1 MLRDLRYATRLLGR
15 APGFAAAAILT
26 LTLGI
31 GMTCAIFSV
40 VDAVLLRP
48 VPFPDA
54 DRLVV
59 VWETDRDTGTSHEPG
74 SWPDFV
80 DFQERSQRVDTFAGV
95 IAGETT
101 LTPDDGEPARLAQ
114 LVVTREFLP
123 MLGATP
129 IIGRSFTEEDER
141 LGGPAI
147 VLISERLWDR
157 LFMRDPAVVGR
168 TLRLDDRPRTIVGVV
183 ASGAD
188 FGVLQVLSAA
198 DYSRGFAD
206 RDARSIVDIWAPLQA
221 NPDQLVRDTHP
232 LLMLG
237 RLAPGATLVS
247 AQDELASIA
256 ADLERA
262 YPSNKARGVFLEPLP
277 RVIFGPTEPALL
289 VLLAAVGVVLLI
301 SCVNVANLLLAR
313 GTTRRREVA
322 VRSALGAGVGQLARQ
337 FAVENLLLT
346 TVSSV
351 LGIGLAFA
359 AVRTLVL
366 LAPPEVPR
374 LALVAIDGRVLAL
387 ALGLSAVV
395 GCVFG
400 LVPLV
405 QSRRTDLPAALNAE
419 DTRGA
424 AGGRETSFARSS
436 LVVAELALAVVL
448 VLGAGLLI
456 KSFWQLQQVDP
467 GFDPSGVLKVQYQ
480 LPGTRYPVDFRQ
492 WPDFPSIHRFN
503 QALLPRVEALP
514 AIDSAAIAASHPL
527 DAGFT
532 NSFAIVGREDDSRDL
547 PEMTMRQVTPGYFRV
562 LRVPLVR
569 GRLLDDRDE
578 TRAPAVVLLNEA
590 AAQRLFPAGDEL
602 GQQISFWGARR
613 TIVGVVG
620 NEKFH
625 GLTEAAPIA
634 AYLPL
639 TQAPSRGGGEVLLVR
654 TTSGEPAMLVSA
666 VRGAIAEIDPA
677 LAMFGVEPLANTLAE
692 SIGTERFLM
701 LLLVLFAAL
710 ALVLAAVGIHGVL
723 SYAVAQRT
731 REIGIRLA
739 LGASPRTVMRMVLG
753 QVARL
758 TGWGLALGLVLG
770 VGFSR
775 SLSGL
780 LFGVGTTDLA
790 TYAGVL
796 ILLGAVA
803 MLATVLPLWRAVRVD
818 ATVALRQG

>member
-1 MLRDLRYATRLLGR
+1 MLQDVRYAIRLLGR
-15 APGFAAAAILT
+15 NPGFAAAAILT

-40 VDAVLLRP
+40 VDAVLLSP
-48 VPFPDA
+48 IPFPAA

-74 SWPDFV
+74 SWPDFI
-80 DFQERSQRVDTFAGV
+80 DFQERSRRVDTFASV

-114 LVVTREFLP
+114 LVVTRKFLP
-123 MLGATP
+123 MLGVTP
-129 IIGRSFTEEDER
+129 IVGRSFTEEDER

-147 VLISERLWDR
+147 VLIGERLWDR
-157 LFMRDPAVVGR
+157 LFLRDPAVVGR

-183 ASGAD
+183 PSGAD

-206 RDARSIVDIWAPLQA
+206 RDARSVVDVWAPLQA
-221 NPDQLVRDTHP
+221 DPARLVRDTHP

-237 RLAPGATLVS
+237 RLAPGATLTS

-256 ADLERA
+256 ADLERT
-262 YPSNKARGVFLEPLP
+262 YPSNKARGVFLEPL
-277 RVIFGPTEPALL
+277 RHVIFGPTEPALL

-322 VRSALGAGVGQLARQ
+322 VRSAIGADARQLAQQ

-346 TVSSV
+346 TVSTAF
-351 LGIGLAFA
+351 GIALAFA

-374 LALVAIDGRVLAL
+374 LAIAAIDGRVLAL

-395 GCVFG
+395 GCLFG
-400 LVPLV
+400 LVPLA
-405 QSRRTDLPAALNAE
+405 QSRRSDLQAALNAE

-448 VLGAGLLI
+448 VTGAGLLI
-456 KSFWQLQQVDP
+456 KSLWQLQQVDP
-467 GFDPSGVLKVQYQ
+467 GFDPSGVLKAQYQ
-480 LPGTRYPVDFRQ
+480 LPGSRYPIDFER

-503 QALLPRVEALP
+503 AALLSRVAALP
-514 AIDSAAIAASHPL
+514 GVDSAAIAASHPL

-532 NSFAIVGREDDSRDL
+532 NSFVIRGREDESRDL
-547 PEMTMRQVTPGYFRV
+547 PEMSMRQVTPDYFRT
-562 LRVPLVR
+562 LRVQIIS
-569 GRLLDDRDE
+569 GRLFDDRDG
-578 TRAPAVVLLNEA
+578 TSAPPVVLLNEA
-590 AAQRLFPAGDEL
+590 AARRLFPAGDEL
-602 GQQISFWGARR
+602 GQQIAFWGARR

-625 GLTEAAPIA
+625 GLTQAAPIA

-639 TQAPSRGGGEVLLVR
+639 LQAPSRGGGEVLLVR
-654 TTSGEPAMLVSA
+654 TTSEPETLASA

-677 LAMFGVEPLANTLAE
+677 LAIFGMEPLANTLAE

-701 LLLVLFAAL
+701 MLLVLFAAL

-739 LGASPRTVMRMVLG
+739 LGASPRTVIGLVLG
-753 QVARL
+753 HVARL
-758 TGWGLALGLVLG
+758 TVCGLGLGLVLA
-770 VGFSR
+770 VAFSR
-775 SLSGL
+775 SLAGL

-796 ILLGAVA
+796 IMLGAVA
-803 MLATVLPLWRAVRVD
+803 MLATWLPLRRAVRVD
-818 ATVALRQG
+818 PTLALRQG

>member
-1 MLRDLRYATRLLGR
+1 MLQDIRYALRLLGR

-26 LTLGI
+26 LMLGI

-40 VDAVLLRP
+40 VDAVLLSP
-48 VPFPDA
+48 IPFPDA

-80 DFQERSQRVDTFAGV
+80 DFEERSQRVDTFAGV

-101 LTPDDGEPARLAQ
+101 VTSEAGEPARLAQ
-114 LVVTREFLP
+114 LVVTREFLA
-123 MLGATP
+123 MLGVTP
-129 IIGRSFTEEDER
+129 IVGRPFSEEDES

-147 VLISERLWDR
+147 VLISEPLWDR

-183 ASGAD
+183 PSGAD

-206 RDARSIVDIWAPLQA
+206 RDARSVVDIWSPLQA
-221 NPDQLVRDTHP
+221 DPEQLVRDTHP
-232 LLMLG
+232 LLMFG
-237 RLAPGATLVS
+237 RLAPGATLNS
-247 AQDELASIA
+247 ARDELASIA
-256 ADLERA
+256 ADLERM
-262 YPSNKARGVFLEPLP
+262 YPSNKARGVFIEPLR

-322 VRSALGAGVGQLARQ
+322 VRSALGADLRQLGRQ

-346 TVSSV
+346 TVSSA
-351 LGIGLAFA
+351 LGIALAFA
-359 AVRTLVL
+359 AVRMLVL

-374 LALVAIDGRVLAL
+374 LAIAAIDGRVLAL
-387 ALGLSAVV
+387 ALGLSAIV
-395 GCVFG
+395 GGLFG
-400 LVPLV
+400 LLPLL
-405 QSRRTDLPAALNAE
+405 QSRRTNLQAALNAD

-424 AGGRETSFARSS
+424 AGGRETGFARSS

-467 GFDPSGVLKVQYQ
+467 GFDASRVLKVQYQ
-480 LPGTRYPVDFRQ
+480 LPRSRYPVDFQR

-503 QALLPRVEALP
+503 GALLSRVAALP
-514 AIDSAAIAASHPL
+514 GVESAAIATSHPL

-532 NSFAIVGREDDSRDL
+532 NSFVIVGREGESRDL
-547 PEMTMRQVTPGYFRV
+547 PEMSMRQVTPDYFRT
-562 LRVPLVR
+562 LRVPIIR
-569 GRLLDDRDE
+569 GRLLENRDG
-578 TRAPAVVLLNEA
+578 TTAPPVVLLNES
-590 AAQRLFPAGDEL
+590 AAQRFFPAGDEL
-602 GQQISFWGARR
+602 GQQIAFWGVRW
-613 TIVGVVG
+613 TIVGVIG
-620 NEKFH
+620 NERFH
-625 GLTEAAPIA
+625 GLTETAPIA
-634 AYLPL
+634 AYMPL
-639 TQAPSRGGGEVLLVR
+639 AQAPSRGGGGALLVR
-654 TTSGEPAMLVSA
+654 TTGEPERLASA
-666 VRGAIAEIDPA
+666 VHGAIAEIDPA
-677 LAMFGVEPLANTLAE
+677 LAIFGMEPLANTVTE

-701 LLLVLFAAL
+701 MLLVLFAAL
-710 ALVLAAVGIHGVL
+710 ALVLAGVGVYGVL
-723 SYAVAQRT
+723 TYTVAQRT
-731 REIGIRLA
+731 RELGIRLA
-739 LGASPRTVMRMVLG
+739 LGASPGTVMRLVIG

-758 TGWGLALGLVLG
+758 MVCGLGAGVMLG

-775 SLSGL
+775 SLRGL
-780 LFGVGTTDLA
+780 LFGVSTTDPA

-803 MLATVLPLWRAVRVD
+803 MLATLLPLRRAVRVD
-818 ATVALRQG
+818 PTVALRQG